1 MHDPAGYMKS
11 RRGRTGGVLVRQ
23 HEPSTDTQEAGQ
35 PCGRTET
42 VSVSRGIDAFYM
54 ISGASTPVPRAASI
68 VLSSATPALKQEMSL
83 CPSTLVHSIGS
94 IGSSGNLGRPMRPAL
109 SGFLRTP
116 PPR

>member
-68 VLSSATPALKQEMSL
+68 VLSSATPALKQE
-83 CPSTLVHSIGS
+83 
-94 IGSSGNLGRPMRPAL
+94 IGSSRNLGRNMRPAL